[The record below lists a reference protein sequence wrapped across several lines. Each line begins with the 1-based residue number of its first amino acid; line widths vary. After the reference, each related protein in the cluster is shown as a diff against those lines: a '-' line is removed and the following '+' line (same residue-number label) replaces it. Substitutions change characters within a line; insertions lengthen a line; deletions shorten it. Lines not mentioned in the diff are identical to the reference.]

1 MAGLLNLNNIP
12 NHQISGLNDEELN
25 WVTNES
31 SNRYL
36 VELDPKLFNE
46 LLENYEHE
54 NQNDDQ
60 YKSIEHAVIKEM
72 DEAEEAGIPSSTKFS
87 TGQHVAKFKSFLTS
101 NGLSENIEIMPVS
114 FLNNYLRLFY
124 FSLKCKDGRPYA
136 PRSLIGIR
144 AAIHRYLIS
153 PKVNRKINI
162 LADVE
167 FTRANA
173 MLKTMIGKWLREGK
187 KSKTFDAI
195 EKNDMEKIRKY
206 FDRSS
211 PISLQHEVW
220 YNIVYYFGL
229 RGRETISQLDM
240 NSLRLETDETGRR
253 FLFINHQT
261 LSKNVKASLSQ
272 KEFEDFKTVRMYDAP
287 DNASACPVAAFLA
300 YKSRC
305 SPTNNY
311 LFPRPLKNWNSKVI
325 WYSEKSKLGKDTIGE
340 FMKSISIAAG
350 LDKKY
355 TNHCVRVT
363 VVSELNAQGFTS
375 AQIAS
380 VTGQKRIE
388 SVDRYIRRRDSE
400 KRNISDALTTAML
413 PSNKRIKNDVAEN
426 IDIVLR
432 NDDGGQ
438 RSIHIPKGSNVNFH
452 FDGQFK
458 DCSFNFHS

>member
-1 MAGLLNLNNIP
+1 
-12 NHQISGLNDEELN
+12 
-25 WVTNES
+25 
-31 SNRYL
+31 
-36 VELDPKLFNE
+36 
-46 LLENYEHE
+46 
-54 NQNDDQ
+54 
-60 YKSIEHAVIKEM
+60 
-72 DEAEEAGIPSSTKFS
+72 EEAGIPNSTKFS
-87 TGQHVAKFKSFLTS
+87 TSQHVAKFKSFLAS
-101 NGLSENIEIMPVS
+101 NGLSENIENMPVS
-114 FLNNYLRLFY
+114 FLNKYLRLFY

-162 LADVE
+162 LHDVE

-173 MLKTMIGKWLREGK
+173 MLKTMIGKWLREGR

-195 EKNDMEKIRKY
+195 EKNDLEKIRRY

-220 YNIVYYFGL
+220 YNLVYYFGF
-229 RGRETISQLDM
+229 RGRETISQLKM
-240 NSLRLETDETGRR
+240 NSLSLETDETGRR

-272 KEFEDFKTVRMYDAP
+272 KEFEDIKIVRMYDAP
-287 DNASACPVAAFLA
+287 DNVSSCPVAAFLA

-305 SPTNNY
+305 SPTNNF
-311 LFPRPLKNWNSKVI
+311 LFPRPLKKWYSKVM
-325 WYSEKSKLGKDTIGE
+325 WYSEKSKMGKDSIGE

-350 LDKKY
+350 LEKMY

-363 VVSELNAQGFTS
+363 VVSELNAQGFSS

-388 SVDRYIRRRDSE
+388 SVDRYIRRRNSE
-400 KRNISDALTTAML
+400 KRNISDALTQAML
-413 PSNKRIKNDVAEN
+413 PPNKRTKDDAAEN
-426 IDIVLR
+426 IDIVIR
-432 NDDGGQ
+432 NDDACQ
-438 RSIHIPKGSNVNFH
+438 RSIQIPTGSNVNFH

-458 DCSFNFHS
+458 DCSMNES